1 MPKKIGILTGG
12 GDCPGLNAVVRAAA
26 KTALKMGWRIIGF
39 KDGYKG
45 LIENRA
51 VDLWDRHVSGIL
63 TRGGTILGT
72 SNIANPFKYTL
83 SPFGSDESPKD
94 MSDMAL
100 EVYKTNKLD
109 GLIVVGGDGT
119 LIIGQKL
126 FEKGLNIVGVPK
138 TIDNDLAATDIT
150 FGFDSALNV
159 ATDAIDKVHT
169 TAESHNRV
177 LIVETMGRY
186 AGWIALRSGIA
197 GGGDVIL
204 IPEVPFYEEEIC
216 RAVFERAKRGK
227 TYSIIVVSEGAVDKS
242 GNFTVQKKVP
252 GSTDPLRL
260 GGISYKIA
268 GIVEKGCKVESRVVV
283 LGHLQRGGTP
293 TPFDRWLATRFGFH
307 AVELISENKFGYMTA
322 LRRMDIV
329 DVKIQEAVKKSRRV
343 EPDSEEIKV
352 ALGVGTSLGNP
363 DFN

>member
-26 KTALKMGWRIIGF
+26 KSALKLGWRIVGF
-39 KDGYKG
+39 KDGFKG
-45 LIENRA
+45 FMENR
-51 VDLWDRHVSGIL
+51 VIDIWDRHVSGIL

-83 SPFGSDESPKD
+83 APFGSDESPKD
-94 MSDMAL
+94 MSEMAV

-109 GLIVVGGDGT
+109 GLILVGGDGT
-119 LIIGQKL
+119 LSIGQKL
-126 FEKGLNIVGVPK
+126 LEKGLNIVGVPK

-159 ATDAIDKVHT
+159 ATDAVDKVHT

-216 RAVFERAKRGK
+216 RAVTARARRGK
-227 TYSIIVVSEGAVDKS
+227 TYSIIVVSEGAMDKT
-242 GNFTVQKKVP
+242 GNMTVQKKVA
-252 GSTDPLRL
+252 GSTDPIRL
-260 GGISYKIA
+260 GGIGYKIA
-268 GIVEKGCKVESRVVV
+268 DIVEKGCGVESRVVV

-307 AVELISENKFGYMTA
+307 AVELIAEKKFGYMVA
-322 LRRMDIV
+322 LKRMDINE
-329 DVKIQEAVKKSRRV
+329 VKISDAIKNLHRV
-343 EPDSEEIKV
+343 TSDNEEIKV
-352 ALGVGTSLGNP
+352 ALGVGTSFGNS
-363 DFN
+363 DFK